1 VTISNVNSFRG
12 VTPDHE
18 LEMVSAPAQA
28 DVDLFNSAVRSNQ
41 EPGGLASNLLGVI
54 SERLTGQAE
63 LSHQAERAMKTASS
77 STDPLDMLKMNSA
90 LSQYS
95 LQTALTTKVVSKGA
109 QVLDKLTNLQ

>member
-12 VTPDHE
+12 AVPDHE
-18 LEMVSAPAQA
+18 LEMVSAPTQA
-28 DVDLFNSAVRSNQ
+28 DVDLFDSAMRDNH
-41 EPGGLASNLLGVI
+41 EPAGLASSLI
-54 SERLTGQAE
+54 SAISDRLTGQAE
-63 LSHQAERAMKTASS
+63 LSHQAERAMKSASV
-77 STDPLDMLKMNSA
+77 STDPMDILKMSGT